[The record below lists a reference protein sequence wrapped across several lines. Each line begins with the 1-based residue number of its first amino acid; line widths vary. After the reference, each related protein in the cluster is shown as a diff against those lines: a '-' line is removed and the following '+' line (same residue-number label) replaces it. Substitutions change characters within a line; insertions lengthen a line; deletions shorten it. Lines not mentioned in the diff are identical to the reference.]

1 MIDRRERGGVPRQLH
16 SSLIFAAAAANA
28 WLRGLP
34 LPVVALHYRYE
45 PITALGLIRRLV
57 YQYGLVNVDL
67 WVPAHVL
74 DAATSAS
81 LPLQK
86 ISRLTVVRL

>member
-1 MIDRRERGGVPRQLH
+1 MH
-16 SSLIFAAAAANA
+16 SSLIFATAAANA

-45 PITALGLIRRLV
+45 PITAFGLIRRFV
-57 YQYGLVNVDL
+57 YQYGAVNVDP

-74 DAATSAS
+74 DAAATVMGDMPAPS
-81 LPLQK
+81 L
-86 ISRLTVVRL
+86 SGLTVFRS